1 MCWISNKCNP
11 LVSDGN
17 VKIIKI
23 CGQKENSRLCG
34 YFRTSFNYNL
44 NFTYKTEV
52 KIHQAY
58 FDNEYFGHEGFH
70 CYSADKCTWEIDIK
84 KRIIK
89 INALTYFASYPIDY
103 ADFSNVVIV
112 EGYIP
117 KGTVYYSNMDGEI
130 ISNSIVLTKIIQTI

>member
-1 MCWISNKCNP
+1 MCWISNKCKP

-84 KRIIK
+84 NRIIYNTFCK
-89 INALTYFASYPIDY
+89 GSSFFIVMWRHST
-103 ADFSNVVIV
+103 VI
-112 EGYIP
+112 IP
-117 KGTVYYSNMDGEI
+117 AT
-130 ISNSIVLTKIIQTI
+130 